1 MGHRARRT
9 AALTAAAC
17 AAAWL
22 GCAGA
27 VVRDRPAQPPSAL
40 DLAGRSQTLA
50 LAPGERALVLHFW
63 ATWCPACVEELV
75 ALERAAPAC
84 RARGVRVVALNVGES
99 AEEVTRYAASHGLA
113 LEVLL
118 DARGEIWRAS
128 GARSLPANWLW
139 TAAGASTSSG
149 AATQAEWSA
158 RLRELGC

>member
-9 AALTAAAC
+9 AALTVVC
-17 AAAWL
+17 ALAWL
-22 GCAGA
+22 GCAGPA
-27 VVRDRPAQPPSAL
+27 VRGLPAQPPRAL
-40 DLAGRSQTLA
+40 DLAGRAQALA

-63 ATWCPACVEELV
+63 ATWCPACVEELG

-84 RARGVRVVALNVGES
+84 REHGVRVVALNVGES
-99 AEEVTRYAASHGLA
+99 AEEVARYAASHALA
-113 LEVLL
+113 LDVLL

-139 TAAGASTSSG
+139 TPAGASTSSG
-149 AATQAEWSA
+149 ASTQSEWSA